1 MLLITLLATVVPAF
15 PACDA
20 VMEHV
25 PTLTTWIAPLAT
37 VQIEEVVEAKAT
49 GYEPPAELVAT
60 KVCGSL
66 VMVIA
71 VGWVKV
77 IVLASLVIAMLLTT
91 LIAGR

>member
-25 PTLTTWIAPLAT
+25 PTLTTWIAPLTT
-37 VQIEEVVEAKAT
+37 VQIVEV
-49 GYEPPAELVAT
+49 AEVKVTELPVLVVAT
-60 KVCGSL
+60 KGCGSL

-71 VGWVKV
+71 AGWVKV
-77 IVLASLVIAMLLTT
+77 MVLASLVIAMLLTT

>member
-25 PTLTTWIAPLAT
+25 PTLTTWIAPLTT
-37 VQIEEVVEAKAT
+37 VQIVGVAEVKVTEL
-49 GYEPPAELVAT
+49 PVLLVAT
-60 KVCGSL
+60 KGCGSL

>member
-25 PTLTTWIAPLAT
+25 PTLTTWIARLTT
-37 VQIEEVVEAKAT
+37 VQIEEVVEAKVT
-49 GYEPPAELVAT
+49 ELPVLVVAT
-60 KVCGSL
+60 KGCGSL

-71 VGWVKV
+71 AGWVKV